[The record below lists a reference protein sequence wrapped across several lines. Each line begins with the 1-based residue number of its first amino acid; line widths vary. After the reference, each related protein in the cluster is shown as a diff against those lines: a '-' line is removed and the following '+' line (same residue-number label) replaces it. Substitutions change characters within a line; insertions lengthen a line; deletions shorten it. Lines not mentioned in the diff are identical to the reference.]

1 MAKDPQAFLDVGDQE
16 EWFDPLSG
24 SKRGDSNMNSVSTND
39 TTTANWTSTKHKH
52 SDDDLEKLRPWLAWI
67 PIENIRKNLENTTQI
82 AKAVTNYPM
91 IRHLTSR
98 FKLLNRYRLREIIS
112 TDTIFSSVRA
122 VGGTRC
128 AQVFYG
134 LTSHHMD
141 VYGMDSKSQFPDVFR
156 ECIRD
161 QGVPSG
167 LHRDNATEQKS
178 HIVTQLNREY
188 EVKESFAEAGY
199 PNQNPVESHAI
210 TWLKRAGERLLNH
223 TGVPDFV
230 WIWAY

>member
-1 MAKDPQAFLDVGDQE
+1 MSDWDWNKAVNHSA
-16 EWFDPLSG
+16 
-24 SKRGDSNMNSVSTND
+24 TA
-39 TTTANWTSTKHKH
+39 TANWASVKHQYT
-52 SDDDLEKLRPWLAWI
+52 DEVLQKLCPWLAWI
-67 PIENIRKNLENTTQI
+67 PVDNIRKTLENTTQI

-91 IRHLTSR
+91 IRHLASR
-98 FKLLNRYRLREIIS
+98 FKLLNRYRLREIVA

-122 VGGTRC
+122 AGG

-141 VYGMDSKSQFPDVFR
+141 VYGMESKSQFPDVYR
-156 ECIRD
+156 EFIRD
-161 QGVPSG
+161 QGVPFG

-178 HIVTQLNREY
+178 NVVTQLNRDFD
-188 EVKESFAEAGY
+188 VKESFAEVGY

-210 TWLKRAGERLLNH
+210 KWLKRSGERLLNH

-230 WIWAY
+230 WIWAYQYLALVNNWTADSEMEMSPHQTTWSHA